1 MKVRLLF
8 LLLFLST
15 NLVFGQKINLSVQ
28 GDVNFDSQL
37 KAFIDKDVSF
47 ISVAE
52 LRNKIGLEG
61 STNTNLKISTFI
73 FEESELTFFADSPFF
88 RVDNNVYKLPV
99 NSIWSGGNVCVPFR
113 PLVNLLNQKVFKGRF
128 EYTRKPKFHLTVTK
142 YHLKFGDKNLVSADF
157 EEKRNGTLIKIR
169 TPKPFPDENIQSWI
183 HDSGWLYLTV
193 HEGKLDTNK
202 FKVSSLPKIIK
213 EVVLVQT
220 EESAQISFKLSEKVE
235 ELDVYQT
242 ANPSY
247 IVLTLRDKR
256 SKSLDDYF
264 SQLETQKQL
273 WKIDTIVL
281 DAGHGGKDPGAIGNK
296 SLEKDIALA
305 IVLKLGKLI
314 EKELGIK
321 VVYTRKTDEFVELY
335 RRGQI
340 ANEANGKLFISIHA
354 NSNKNKQ
361 SHGFETYFLSPSKSE
376 KAAKVAEKENAVIN
390 YEDDQSIYEGFDDAG
405 FIVASMMQS
414 EFVKESQSIADYV
427 QKSVGKNLDQ
437 RERGVKQ
444 AGFLVLWRTS
454 MPSILIET
462 GFISNPEE
470 EKKLTNPS
478 YQTKIAKAIVEG
490 LRKFVHTY

>member
-1 MKVRLLF
+1 MKVRFLF
-8 LLLFLST
+8 LLFFLST
-15 NLVFGQKINLSVQ
+15 NLLFGQKINLTVQ
-28 GDVNFDSQL
+28 GDVNFESEL
-37 KAFIDKDVSF
+37 KAFINKDVSY

-52 LRNKIGLEG
+52 MRNKIGLEG
-61 STNTNLKISTFI
+61 TTKTNLKISTFI
-73 FEESELTFFADSPFF
+73 FEDSELTFFADSPYF
-88 RVDNNVYKLPV
+88 RVDNDIYKLPV

-113 PLVNLLNQKVFKGRF
+113 PLVSLLNKQIFEGRF
-128 EYTRKPKFHLTVTK
+128 DYTRKPKFHLTVTK
-142 YHLKFGDKNLVSADF
+142 YHLKFGDNNLVSVEFD
-157 EEKRNGTLIKIR
+157 EKLNGTLIKIR
-169 TPKPFPDENIQSWI
+169 TPKPFPDESIQSWV

-193 HEGKLDTNK
+193 HNGKLDTNN
-202 FKVSSLPKIIK
+202 FKISNLPKIIK
-213 EVVLVQT
+213 EVILVQN

-242 ANPSY
+242 QNPSF
-247 IVLTLRDKR
+247 IVLTLRDQR

-264 SQLETQKQL
+264 AQLETQKEL

-296 SLEKDIALA
+296 SLEKDVCLA
-305 IVLKLGKLI
+305 IVLKLGKMI

-321 VVYTRKTDEFVELY
+321 VIYTRKTDEFVELFK
-335 RRGQI
+335 RGQI

-376 KAAKVAEKENAVIN
+376 KAAEVAEKENAVIN

-414 EFVKESQSIADYV
+414 EFVKESQSIAAYV
-427 QKSVGKNLDQ
+427 QKSVEKNLTVRD
-437 RERGVKQ
+437 RGVKQ

-478 YQTKIAKAIVEG
+478 HQTKIAKAIVDG